1 MTPTQ
6 ILNHRSLLKQRLRS
20 RERLFGAWISYDHPA
35 IVETFALAGFDFIG
49 IDMEHAP
56 ISLAAAQQI
65 IAYSQAQGVPCL
77 PRPVSHSND
86 VFKPLLDSG
95 ADGLLVQMVNTA
107 DEVEI
112 ISKSLKYPPEGART
126 YGVNRAQGYG
136 LHFDSYIQSWNDS
149 ALLIVQIESSEGVA
163 NIESIVRHGAIDGVM
178 IGPYDLSG
186 SYGVP
191 GQTNHHLVLEGAQ
204 HVIEACSRYG
214 KSCGTQVASTDSA
227 SIESLFDQGYTY
239 AILGSDLFILWK
251 WAEQMQG
258 VMASYRASL

>member
-1 MTPTQ
+1 MHGSNVNCKMKIEMLQ
-6 ILNHRSLLKQRLRS
+6 CFMVFRLN
-20 RERLFGAWISYDHPA
+20 
-35 IVETFALAGFDFIG
+35 
-49 IDMEHAP
+49 
-56 ISLAAAQQI
+56 
-65 IAYSQAQGVPCL
+65 
-77 PRPVSHSND
+77 
-86 VFKPLLDSG
+86 
-95 ADGLLVQMVNTA
+95 
-107 DEVEI
+107 
-112 ISKSLKYPPEGART
+112 GART

-163 NIESIVRHGAIDGVM
+163 NIESIVRHEAIDGVM